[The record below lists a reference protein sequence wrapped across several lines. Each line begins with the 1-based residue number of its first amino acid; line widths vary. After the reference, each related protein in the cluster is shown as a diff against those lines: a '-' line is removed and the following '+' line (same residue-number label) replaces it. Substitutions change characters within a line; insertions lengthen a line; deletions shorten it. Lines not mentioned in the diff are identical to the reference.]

1 MEFWKSPGYHMEKK
15 GRDEAQAWLEGAE
28 GSWAKGPAGVI

>member
-1 MEFWKSPGYHMEKK
+1 MEFWKSPGYHMEK

-28 GSWAKGPAGVI
+28 GSWAKGPAGMT